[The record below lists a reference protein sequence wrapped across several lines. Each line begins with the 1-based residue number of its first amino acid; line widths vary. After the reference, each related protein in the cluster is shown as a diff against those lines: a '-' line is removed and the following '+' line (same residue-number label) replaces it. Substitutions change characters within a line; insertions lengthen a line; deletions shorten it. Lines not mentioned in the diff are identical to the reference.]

1 MVSIADRN
9 SETGGR
15 SSGFDYLRMA
25 LSFLVMCWHSVSTSY
40 EEQADFN
47 LWAGPARPFL
57 GLLMPMF
64 FALSGYLVA
73 WSLFRS
79 KTLLKFILFRMMRIY
94 PALFVETVL
103 SALVLGPLLTTLSL
117 KDYFSDPRF
126 YSYMLNIVGDVHYF
140 LPGLFES
147 NPFPHVVNNQLWTI
161 PYELLSYLALAA
173 LSLLGLKRWRVLG
186 ALAPVVLTLA
196 YLVIRIYRR
205 GELPEH
211 PSTLNGPLLVITF
224 LAGVAIFSYAERIPW
239 SLWLFAACGAFS
251 IYVLSGSIVTGSIL
265 DFGIPFTAA
274 YCTVYLGLTNCPRI
288 KALSGAD
295 YSYGIFLY
303 HFAIQQAVMNC
314 LPWSHHWYLNLAISF
329 PLTLALAMLSWRW
342 VEKPTLSLK
351 PLVDLL
357 EKRILS
363 VRGAAN

>member
-173 LSLLGLKRWRVLG
+173 LSLLGLKRWRILS

-211 PSTLNGPLLVITF
+211 PTTLNGPLLVITF

-239 SLWLFAACGAFS
+239 SLWLFAA
-251 IYVLSGSIVTGSIL
+251 LR
-265 DFGIPFTAA
+265 
-274 YCTVYLGLTNCPRI
+274 RI
-288 KALSGAD
+288 FNLRPEWIDG
-295 YSYGIFLY
+295 YGIYSRFRDSIHGGLLHRLSRSHERSTHQGIVGRRLFLWNFSVPLRDPAGC
-303 HFAIQQAVMNC
+303 HELPAMEPPLVSQPGDLLPTHAGPGDAVMAVGRKTHAE
-314 LPWSHHWYLNLAISF
+314 PQTF
-329 PLTLALAMLSWRW
+329 
-342 VEKPTLSLK
+342 
-351 PLVDLL
+351 
-357 EKRILS
+357 
-363 VRGAAN
+363 G